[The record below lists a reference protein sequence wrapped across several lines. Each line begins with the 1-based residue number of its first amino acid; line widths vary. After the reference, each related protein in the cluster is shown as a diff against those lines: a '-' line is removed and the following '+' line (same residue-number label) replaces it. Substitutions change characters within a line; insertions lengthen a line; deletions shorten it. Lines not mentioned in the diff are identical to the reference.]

1 MNKILFVDDKELR
14 QIYLTNFNDY
24 NFLTFYL
31 KSGGGRG
38 RGIL

>member
-24 NFLTFYL
+24 NFLNFL
-31 KSGGGRG
+31 FKKWWGQR
-38 RGIL
+38 